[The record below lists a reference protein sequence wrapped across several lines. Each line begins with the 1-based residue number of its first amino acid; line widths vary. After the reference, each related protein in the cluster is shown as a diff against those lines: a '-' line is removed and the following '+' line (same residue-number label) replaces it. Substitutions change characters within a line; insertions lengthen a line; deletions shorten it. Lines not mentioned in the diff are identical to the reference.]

1 MKLSA
6 EDLHAVLLIFREHLI
21 PCWRQLHAEIP
32 HGLPLAFLGA
42 VPQVPSA
49 MMCQQTTA
57 FLYRQFE
64 RLGIEDV
71 ELCGGSMRHA
81 ERLEREDSSRRDVDV
96 EGYVW
101 AGHYWLEHN
110 GMVIDITKDQ
120 FGWDFDHIHDSE
132 SAGLIYWKR
141 PDFFPV
147 TDLGMLDVAVS
158 KFEGTLPSL
167 GGNDHFH
174 WVGRSYALAMER
186 AAAVLGDPSARLRN

>member
-6 EDLHAVLLIFREHLI
+6 EDLHAVLLIFREHLL
-21 PCWRQLHAEIP
+21 PCWRQFHAEVP
-32 HGLPLAFLGA
+32 HGLPLAFRGG
-42 VPQVPSA
+42 VPEAPSSQ
-49 MMCQQTTA
+49 MCQQTAA

-81 ERLEREDSSRRDVDV
+81 ERLEREDPSRRDVDV

-120 FGWDFDHIHDSE
+120 FGWEFDHIHDSE
-132 SAGLIYWKR
+132 TAELIYWKR
-141 PDFFPV
+141 PDLFPESH
-147 TDLGMLDVAVS
+147 LGMFAVAVS
-158 KFEGTLPSL
+158 KFEGTFQSL
-167 GGNDHFH
+167 DGNDHYLQ
-174 WVGRSYALAMER
+174 VGRSFDLAMER
-186 AAAVLGDPSARLRN
+186 AAAVLGTTSARLRN